1 MEKKNKQIKENCS
14 HCSQGKDDFLII
26 SFCFLS
32 FVYRAWLRVRC
43 WNINFE
49 GSVFLM
55 LMKLL
60 VHIPIL
66 MIALKFVSKLRYAL
80 CLMLIYKLIL
90 AALDNFLPCISVLIR
105 KWIIQIFMGLLF
117 FSYVFILQLQIS
129 VWANHG
135 DDVSIQYSGTPA
147 LKGDFV
153 RYT

>member
-1 MEKKNKQIKENCS
+1 
-14 HCSQGKDDFLII
+14 
-26 SFCFLS
+26 
-32 FVYRAWLRVRC
+32 
-43 WNINFE
+43 
-49 GSVFLM
+49 
-55 LMKLL
+55 
-60 VHIPIL
+60 
-66 MIALKFVSKLRYAL
+66 
-80 CLMLIYKLIL
+80 MLIYKLIL